1 MKKCLF
7 IIALVAVAWV
17 LIGWL
22 KPTEYRTEYKRHTV
36 TAGQTVWGIAT
47 KYQPLQ
53 DKKMSVGELVHKIY
67 KVNGIDPRLY
77 IQPDDVLIIPL
88 EQEVRDGKQ

>member
-22 KPTEYRTEYKRHTV
+22 KPTEYRTVKQLHTV

-77 IQPDDVLIIPL
+77 IQPGDELIIPL
-88 EQEVRDGKQ
+88 EMEVRDGKQ

>member
-22 KPTEYRTEYKRHTV
+22 KPTEYRTVKKLHTV

-53 DKKMSVGELVHKIY
+53 DKKNERG
-67 KVNGIDPRLY
+67 
-77 IQPDDVLIIPL
+77 
-88 EQEVRDGKQ
+88 

>member
-22 KPTEYRTEYKRHTV
+22 KPTEYRTVKQLHTV

-67 KVNGIDPRLY
+67 KINGIDPRLY

-88 EQEVRDGKQ
+88 EMEVRDGKQ

>member
-7 IIALVAVAWV
+7 IIALVAAAWV

-22 KPTEYRTEYKRHTV
+22 KPTEYRTVKKLHTV

-88 EQEVRDGKQ
+88 EMEVRNGKQ

>member
-22 KPTEYRTEYKRHTV
+22 KPTEYRTVKQLHTV

-67 KVNGIDPRLY
+67 KINGIDPRLY
-77 IQPDDVLIIPL
+77 VA
-88 EQEVRDGKQ
+88 VRKIRLRLRGRKAKRG

>member
-22 KPTEYRTEYKRHTV
+22 KPTEYRTVKQLHTV

-88 EQEVRDGKQ
+88 EMEVRDGKQ

>member
-22 KPTEYRTEYKRHTV
+22 KPTEYRTVKKLHTV

-67 KVNGIDPRLY
+67 KINGIDPRLY
-77 IQPDDVLIIPL
+77 IQPGDVLIIPL
-88 EQEVRDGKQ
+88 EQEVHDGKQ

>member
-22 KPTEYRTEYKRHTV
+22 KPTEYRTVKQRHTV
-36 TAGQTVWGIAT
+36 SAGQTVWGIAT

-67 KVNGIDPRLY
+67 KINGIDPRLY
-77 IQPDDVLIIPL
+77 IQPGDVLIIPL

>member
-22 KPTEYRTEYKRHTV
+22 KPTEYRTVKKLHTV

-88 EQEVRDGKQ
+88 EIEVRDGKQ

>member
-22 KPTEYRTEYKRHTV
+22 KPTEYRTVKQLHTV

-77 IQPDDVLIIPL
+77 LQPDDVLIIPL
-88 EQEVRDGKQ
+88 EMEVRDGKQ